1 MKRLVTNKHL
11 LNYQQ
16 RVNRLRC
23 FTLIFFLFLFVP
35 ISVMSTLSFNQLKKD
50 QLSQFQQQS
59 EKVSASINK
68 RFFKYRTLPNA
79 IKPSEF
85 NYAQHLYNPINEQL
99 TQALSPLSNPEYYK
113 RTDGLIGYFQIDQKG
128 HFNSPVWP
136 FVIDSEQDKSAV
148 NSSTDPEFVTRRKLA
163 LKLHNIVFRSN
174 EMQEFF
180 TNTLD
185 TKRMLFGMIS
195 DVPEFFIFYRVMTI
209 NDSPTLQ
216 GYVVNRTPYLKKIMT
231 KVVNLAQFESP
242 TNITLQL
249 VEPNNNQHYL
259 FTRLSRDSESELQI
273 IQPNQLKDLNNQLM
287 VNSQKLQWPLSNYTL
302 SYFTPALPLSS
313 TAIYSISLMGIL
325 MTAIILGCYG
335 FYRIGVQQLKL
346 AEQRL
351 NFISSV
357 SHELKTP
364 LTSIRM
370 YSEMLKTGTVL
381 SDKHQNEYYEFI
393 HSESERLSRLIDNI
407 LQLTTLSQPEHNVNL
422 QYTKLSIL
430 ADIIRSKV
438 SSLLDNNDFQL
449 TISQPF
455 DQPDQVT
462 LLVDSDAFS
471 QVIIN
476 ITDNAIKFFD
486 REKINDKH
494 RQKIDFTFSVDP
506 KKSGLLQLEIRD
518 YGHGISAEQEN
529 KIFDLFYRGGSE
541 LTRTTQGTGIGLALV
556 NELMSAQ
563 QGSIEVQRMSPG
575 LAMKMSFKYKH

>member
-1 MKRLVTNKHL
+1 
-11 LNYQQ
+11 
-16 RVNRLRC
+16 
-23 FTLIFFLFLFVP
+23 
-35 ISVMSTLSFNQLKKD
+35 
-50 QLSQFQQQS
+50 
-59 EKVSASINK
+59 
-68 RFFKYRTLPNA
+68 
-79 IKPSEF
+79 
-85 NYAQHLYNPINEQL
+85 
-99 TQALSPLSNPEYYK
+99 
-113 RTDGLIGYFQIDQKG
+113 
-128 HFNSPVWP
+128 
-136 FVIDSEQDKSAV
+136 
-148 NSSTDPEFVTRRKLA
+148 
-163 LKLHNIVFRSN
+163 
-174 EMQEFF
+174 MQEFF
-180 TNTLD
+180 TNALD
-185 TKRMLFGMIS
+185 TKKMLFGMIS

-209 NDSPTLQ
+209 NDNPTLQ

-287 VNSQKLQWPLSNYTL
+287 VNSKKLQWPLSNYTL

-449 TISQPF
+449 TISHPF

-575 LAMKMSFKYKH
+575 LAMKMSFNYKH